1 MKTYNQFINEMSA
14 FLLGLMQIEK
24 KYPGV
29 LPFLSVATRFI
40 NKPGKIKDPE
50 LRKVLRKL
58 QGDSDVGLYTPAK
71 MKMIQNYVK
80 THNLER
86 IEDVRN
92 LFYPDGVEEGDDEQ
106 QICYL
111 YK

>member
-1 MKTYNQFINEMSA
+1 MKTYNQFINEMSP

-24 KYPGV
+24 RYPGV

-58 QGDSDVGLYTPAK
+58 QGASDVGLYTPSK
-71 MKMIQNYVK
+71 MKLVQNYVNA
-80 THNLER
+80 HNLETV
-86 IEDVRN
+86 EDVRN
-92 LFYPDGVEEGDDEQ
+92 LFYPDGVEEDDDE
-106 QICYL
+106 
-111 YK
+111 